1 MSLAVIETHPVQ
13 YHAPVYRE
21 LQRNW
26 GIPVVAI
33 YGSDFSVAGYRDHEF
48 GATFAWDTDL
58 LSGYSTRFL
67 SRVAEG
73 GANAAGDV
81 TTRGLRE
88 TLIETAPDAVMVLG
102 YRPRFHREAF
112 LAARRAGLPILFR
125 GETTDH
131 ARQRSALKTWA
142 RDKALRWF
150 YRHCERLLYVGQR
163 SREHFHRLGCPE
175 DKLVFSPYCVDTTP
189 FQSDEQARVR
199 LRDLTRAAL
208 QISVDKKVVLFSGK
222 LSARKGPDILLR
234 AIKQLPEE
242 ARERIVVLFLGSG
255 ELQDA
260 LQSLAQQTPVVPA
273 HFLGFQNQTQLSQYY
288 HAADLLA
295 LPSVQSETWGLVV
308 NDALH
313 HGLPCLVSD
322 AVGCAPDLVERGKTG
337 EVFASGSAES
347 LTQAICRILTLTQ
360 RVETRAKCR
369 EKVSAYT
376 TERAAAGIAQAFR
389 SIVRHEQPVL
399 HCA

>member
-1 MSLAVIETHPVQ
+1 MSLTVIETHPIQ

-26 GIPVVAI
+26 GISVTAI
-33 YGSDFSVAGYRDHEF
+33 YGSDFSVAGYRDSEF
-48 GATFAWDTDL
+48 GTTFAWDTDL

-73 GANAAGDV
+73 GASTAGEV
-81 TTRGLRE
+81 TTRGLRDA
-88 TLIETAPDAVMVLG
+88 LVETAPDAVMVLG

-112 LAARRAGLPILFR
+112 LAARHAGFPILFR
-125 GETTDH
+125 GETADH

-142 RDKALRWF
+142 RDQALRWF
-150 YRHCERLLYVGQR
+150 YRRCERLLYVGQR
-163 SREHFHRLGCPE
+163 SHEHFCRLGCPE

-189 FQSDEQARVR
+189 FHSDEEARVR

-208 QISVDKKVVLFSGK
+208 QISVDKKAVLFSGK

-234 AIKQLPEE
+234 AIKQLP
-242 ARERIVVLFLGSG
+242 AKTRERIVVLFLGSG

-337 EVFASGSAES
+337 EVFETGSAVS
-347 LTQAICRILTLTQ
+347 LAQAICRILPLTEHA
-360 RVETRAKCR
+360 ETRANCR
-369 EKVSAYT
+369 EKVSVYT
-376 TERAAAGIAQAFR
+376 TEKAAAGIAQAFR

>member
-26 GIPVVAI
+26 GIPVTAI
-33 YGSDFSVAGYRDHEF
+33 YGSDFSVAGYRDREF

-58 LSGYSTRFL
+58 LSGYSSRFL
-67 SRVAEG
+67 SRVGEG
-73 GANAAGDV
+73 GASAAGEV
-81 TTRGLRE
+81 TTRGLRDALVE
-88 TLIETAPDAVMVLG
+88 VAPDAVMVLG

-112 LAARRAGLPILFR
+112 LAARRAGIPILFR

-131 ARQRSALKTWA
+131 ARQRNALKTWA
-142 RDKALRWF
+142 RDQALRWF
-150 YRHCERLLYVGQR
+150 YRRCERLLYVGQR
-163 SREHFHRLGCPE
+163 SHEHFHRLGCPE
-175 DKLVFSPYCVDTTP
+175 DKLGFSPYCVDTTP
-189 FQSDEQARVR
+189 FQSDEQARAR

-208 QISVDKKVVLFSGK
+208 QISVDKKAVLFSGK
-222 LSARKGPDILLR
+222 LSGRKGPDILLR
-234 AIKQLPEE
+234 AIKQLPAE

-260 LQSLAQQTPVVPA
+260 LQSLARQTPAIPA

-322 AVGCAPDLVERGKTG
+322 AVGCAPDLIEPGKTG
-337 EVFASGSAES
+337 EVFETGSTES
-347 LTQAICRILTLTQ
+347 LAQAICRILPLTE
-360 RVETRAKCR
+360 RAETRARCR

-376 TERAAAGIAQAFR
+376 TEKAAAGIAQAFR
-389 SIVRHEQPVL
+389 SIVRHEQPAL